1 MKKFQKGLGGVA
13 PIKGETPRS
22 VAAAPAKPV
31 KVSVPVPAKSSGKG
45 HPIGNLGE
53 FAHPPKRGRKK

>member
-13 PIKGETPRS
+13 
-22 VAAAPAKPV
+22 PV